1 MYTPQ
6 RGKGRSK
13 KLCSYVDPD
22 RTDGVKVSLS
32 WYSRCG
38 VSDSEDV
45 CQVINLDD
53 AAQQYESRP
62 VPFNSTTAA
71 NKHLNVVELSDGDML
86 PIVRVMTPTRVADA
100 PDGEVARY
108 TLDSTELRRLQY
120 WLTNEDS
127 GCPVQQ

>member
-1 MYTPQ
+1 M
-6 RGKGRSK
+6 
-13 KLCSYVDPD
+13 
-22 RTDGVKVSLS
+22 
-32 WYSRCG
+32 
-38 VSDSEDV
+38 
-45 CQVINLDD
+45 DD

-86 PIVRVMTPTRVADA
+86 PIVRVMTPTRVAGA

-108 TLDSTELRRLQY
+108 TLDSTELHRLQY

-127 GCPVQQ
+127 GCPYAPLPCSNDDCNDADDVPLAALGRAKPTSAHDALSAAFGVSNDDDE